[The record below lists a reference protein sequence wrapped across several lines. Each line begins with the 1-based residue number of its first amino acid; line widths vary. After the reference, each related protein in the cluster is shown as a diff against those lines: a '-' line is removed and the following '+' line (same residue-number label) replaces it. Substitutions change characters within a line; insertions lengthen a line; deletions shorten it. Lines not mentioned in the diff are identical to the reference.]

1 MENRQ
6 MSDSLIIGIF
16 LAVIGGFLDAYT
28 YLCRGQVFAN
38 AQTGNIV
45 LLGIHF
51 MEGHFNRVLYYLLP
65 VIAFVLGI
73 LLAEKI
79 RKYYWH
85 HSKIHWRQI
94 ILVVELIVL
103 MLVMFIPTHMMDM
116 VCNVLISFV
125 CSLQVQ
131 SFRKFQGYSY
141 ASTMCT
147 GNLRSATE
155 YLFKYNQ
162 SKEKEKLYV
171 SLKYYMIIFFFIVG
185 AGLGTIFTNWI
196 QSYALIF
203 CEVILLLVILILN
216 KKQEV

>member
-1 MENRQ
+1 MEKRQ
-6 MSDSLIIGIF
+6 MSDTLIIGIF
-16 LAVIGGFLDAYT
+16 LAIIGGFLDAYT

-51 MEGHFNRVLYYLLP
+51 MEGHFNRAFYYFLP
-65 VIAFVLGI
+65 IIAFVLGI
-73 LLAEKI
+73 LIAEKI
-79 RKYYWH
+79 KKYYWH
-85 HSKIHWRQI
+85 HSRIHWRQI
-94 ILVVELIVL
+94 VLVVELIIL
-103 MLVMFIPTHMMDM
+103 MIVMLIPTGIMDM
-116 VCNVLISFV
+116 ACNVMISFV

-131 SFRKFQGYSY
+131 SFRKFQGYLY

-162 SKEKEKLYV
+162 TKEKEKLYV

-185 AGLGTIFTNWI
+185 ASLGTIFTKWI
-196 QSYALIF
+196 NSYALIF
-203 CEVILLLVILILN
+203 CEAILLLVILMLN
-216 KKQEV
+216 KRQEV